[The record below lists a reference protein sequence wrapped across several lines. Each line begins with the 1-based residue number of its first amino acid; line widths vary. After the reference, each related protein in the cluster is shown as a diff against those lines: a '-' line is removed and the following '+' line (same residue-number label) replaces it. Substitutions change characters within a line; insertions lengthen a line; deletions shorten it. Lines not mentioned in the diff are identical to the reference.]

1 VVIPC
6 VQTHKDV
13 VRSNQVFI
21 LRFVL
26 FSIFL
31 FIFLSF
37 SDGCNVSI
45 APASTTLIGS
55 SRHEER
61 LSKKAIRDVFWEGK
75 NSQDAANMV
84 SGYKVRMRL
93 EESNLDT
100 QWAKSLKKQSVGVYS
115 VSF

>member
-1 VVIPC
+1 
-6 VQTHKDV
+6 
-13 VRSNQVFI
+13 
-21 LRFVL
+21 
-26 FSIFL
+26 
-31 FIFLSF
+31 
-37 SDGCNVSI
+37 
-45 APASTTLIGS
+45 
-55 SRHEER
+55 
-61 LSKKAIRDVFWEGK
+61 VFWEGK